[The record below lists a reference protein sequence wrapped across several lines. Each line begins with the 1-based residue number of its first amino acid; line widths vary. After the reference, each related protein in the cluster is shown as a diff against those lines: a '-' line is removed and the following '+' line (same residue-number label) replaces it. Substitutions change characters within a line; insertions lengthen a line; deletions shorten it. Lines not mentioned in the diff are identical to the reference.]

1 MSEISL
7 SLPSE
12 GAEVT
17 YGTRIQAK
25 EQINGLKTPRKTL
38 CYGGK

>member
-7 SLPSE
+7 SLLSE

-25 EQINGLKTPRKTL
+25 EQINGFGSLFFKDS
-38 CYGGK
+38 